1 MKEMKNKK
9 IKTSLKKKQK
19 KSSSRSICLK
29 KTKLYQNII
38 QDTILYV
45 QKYKTL
51 DVIDAGELNIC
62 IQSLETLYEQTKN
75 IVTILG
81 GKKSLIDFND
91 VINRLQNINNDLS
104 VNFRL
109 YGTKNID
116 DVLNI
121 CFGNEYINQNIN
133 EENKDLFE
141 VIKKYTHPINYKIL
155 DWKDKNEKKEP
166 KQKLAK
172 NRIIEDFMLVET
184 AATLDCFDLARTT
197 KKFQTKVYG
206 IKICFQNPQKRK
218 TMIISAVTDDMV
230 INCMNLQYLANKLAI
245 LNKNKPGDPDFLVA
259 DFTRF
264 CNSLTLKEL
273 LVYSC
278 QELYQR
284 YMGYV
289 NQTNLIKKKTIS
301 QIVKEFI
308 SNDLFAQRKTLIQ
321 LLMKDNDPE
330 FQYLAYLLY
339 DLLSNESNG
348 NFDTIE
354 QTVLFDSLPWT
365 IKKFFR
371 DAMKTTIKYTKNLSN
386 FDTNKIPIEQQICLM
401 KANDSV
407 KEKAMLKLKE
417 VKAKSEDSGSKA
429 RQYLDGLLKIPF
441 GIFKK
446 EKILTIM
453 DDINSDFKGLIK
465 ELKSNDKNLNI
476 PEKSTYS
483 SIEIEKYSKYLKD
496 DYIINST
503 EKSIQILTKKLTTGK
518 RDMLISNICFI
529 NSIVKKHN
537 LKKLKILHSG
547 KKTTI

>member
-1 MKEMKNKK
+1 MNKLK
-9 IKTSLKKKQK
+9 IL
-19 KSSSRSICLK
+19 L
-29 KTKLYQNII
+29 LYYQ
-38 QDTILYV
+38 
-45 QKYKTL
+45 
-51 DVIDAGELNIC
+51 G
-62 IQSLETLYEQTKN
+62 
-75 IVTILG
+75 
-81 GKKSLIDFND
+81 KSLIDFND

-121 CFGNEYINQNIN
+121 CFGNEYVNQNIN
-133 EENKDLFE
+133 EENKDLCE

-197 KKFQTKVYG
+197 KKISNKGLWNKNMFSKSSKKKNYDNFRCNRRYG
-206 IKICFQNPQKRK
+206 YKLYEL
-218 TMIISAVTDDMV
+218 T
-230 INCMNLQYLANKLAI
+230 YLYNKLTI

-348 NFDTIE
+348 NF
-354 QTVLFDSLPWT
+354 
-365 IKKFFR
+365 
-371 DAMKTTIKYTKNLSN
+371 
-386 FDTNKIPIEQQICLM
+386 
-401 KANDSV
+401 
-407 KEKAMLKLKE
+407 
-417 VKAKSEDSGSKA
+417 
-429 RQYLDGLLKIPF
+429 
-441 GIFKK
+441 
-446 EKILTIM
+446 
-453 DDINSDFKGLIK
+453 
-465 ELKSNDKNLNI
+465 
-476 PEKSTYS
+476 
-483 SIEIEKYSKYLKD
+483 
-496 DYIINST
+496 
-503 EKSIQILTKKLTTGK
+503 
-518 RDMLISNICFI
+518 
-529 NSIVKKHN
+529 
-537 LKKLKILHSG
+537 
-547 KKTTI
+547 